1 MILATKV
8 ARSIMISQKQKAVVA
23 FILTFGVL
31 TFASEDVWQ
40 RFNSFS
46 NFSVSYPG
54 TWFRFGVSSDRLQLL
69 SSKGGAG
76 GIVINKGQAEIVVM
90 EADGSPTK
98 TLAQVNKSDM
108 GDDVILSSRDVPPE
122 PNKQGCSILKE
133 VVSKEEAIPA
143 ADSPISVPF
152 IINTDIFCAIHG
164 HVITTLLR
172 NWEGD
177 NRQEDYQKVA
187 LRMAKSIRMTQ
198 RK

>member
-8 ARSIMISQKQKAVVA
+8 ARSIMISQKQKAVVV

-31 TFASEDVWQ
+31 TFASKDVWQ
-40 RFNSFS
+40 RFNSSS

-69 SSKGGAG
+69 SSKGGAE

-98 TLAQVNKSDM
+98 TLAQVIKSDM

-152 IINTDIFCAIHG
+152 IINTDIFCAIQG